1 MSRPTLS
8 LFAVPLLLIG
18 CASGVP
24 KNAITVDRLSQLE
37 RLPKLSARVVEI
49 AISIHEKD
57 TITAL
62 PRLTTKV
69 GQPAKA
75 AVEREFFYPTAFDIP
90 VVSTPK
96 VEKGFPV
103 TPSTPTVFELKP
115 LGTRLTVTPR
125 VRGPFIELTG
135 MLTRTDHGSLG
146 RGAGEAFSPVVDST
160 GRVILTENKVPL
172 PHFTTDEF
180 RIHTVG
186 LPSNEQ
192 IIVFDG
198 LELHITCKVVH

>member
-1 MSRPTLS
+1 MRRPTLS

-18 CASGVP
+18 CATGVP

-37 RLPKLSARVVEI
+37 RLPKLSAKVVEI

-57 TITAL
+57 KITTL
-62 PRLTTKV
+62 SRLTTKV
-69 GQPAKA
+69 GQPAKT
-75 AVEREFFYPTAFDIP
+75 AVGREFIYPTAFDIP

-96 VEKGFPV
+96 VEKGFAV
-103 TPSTPTVFELKP
+103 TPSTPTVFEMKQ
-115 LGTRLTVTPR
+115 LGTQIMVTPCI
-125 VRGPFIELTG
+125 RGPFIELTG
-135 MLTRTDHGSLG
+135 MLTRTDHGGFG

-160 GRVILTENKVPL
+160 GRVTLTENKVPL
-172 PHFTTDEF
+172 PHFTTDDF

-186 LPSNEQ
+186 LPSTEQ
-192 IIVFDG
+192 IIVFDD